1 MKLTL
6 LESLKEGECIIIMDW
21 KMKFLPQKH
30 RESMQEYFGKA
41 GITWHGIYLL
51 FKRNGVYT
59 TKFYNDVGDDK
70 EEDGFAV
77 WSSFVETCKIIK
89 GEFPHICSCYVLSD
103 GAGCYSGAYLAIN
116 LAVVG
121 SITGIFVL
129 AHYIAE
135 SGRGKSCLDANF
147 GVLMKHVKKVVN
159 ANLKDITGI

>member
-1 MKLTL
+1 MQSRTNYYIAHVIWATHEEKVKLTL

-41 GITWHGIYLL
+41 GTTWHGIYLL

-77 WSSFVETCKIIK
+77 WSSFVDRCKILTKNSSVFVILI
-89 GEFPHICSCYVLSD
+89 FYRMVLV
-103 GAGCYSGAYLAIN
+103 A
-116 LAVVG
+116 AVG
-121 SITGIFVL
+121 LIMQYIWLLMAQLLVL
-129 AHYIAE
+129 T
-135 SGRGKSCLDANF
+135 R
-147 GVLMKHVKKVVN
+147 
-159 ANLKDITGI
+159 

>member
-1 MKLTL
+1 M
-6 LESLKEGECIIIMDW
+6 
-21 KMKFLPQKH
+21 
-30 RESMQEYFGKA
+30 
-41 GITWHGIYLL
+41 
-51 FKRNGVYT
+51 
-59 TKFYNDVGDDK
+59 GDDK
-70 EEDGFAV
+70 EEDGFPV

-129 AHYIAE
+129 AHYIAK

-147 GVLMKHVKKVVN
+147 GVLISMKHVKKVVN
-159 ANLKDITGI
+159 ANLKEWHIAFAENLKVALGIILMGGVKANVVKEIVFKLD